1 MSNALA
7 TRLSQ
12 AIHAVE
18 TFRTSLNV
26 KIGAATCQNT
36 LKGVGCNVC

>member
-1 MSNALA
+1 MSNTLA
-7 TRLSQ
+7 ARLLG

-18 TFRTSLNV
+18 TFRTPINV

-36 LKGVGCNVC
+36 LKGVGCYVC